1 MLRWPGLGHTSENMV
16 VYNLLHDMVSRLEH
30 RYSPRR
36 LTVISPTPF
45 WERRYGFDALI
56 HNLPPGVLH
65 VYQFKR
71 PYATRNGCVKF
82 VINRDQHGALLS
94 NFLGTARYAFC
105 PLPETLDFVHHRDYA
120 LGYTKF
126 PYVHDIPGWGNK
138 LNRARTIRYPN
149 PLAPRTDCLGITD
162 PKKYLPL
169 PKTCLTTWE
178 EVESTVLD
186 TGVRT
191 GVDAPLVRREKP
203 VKHPGRVFYVHIS
216 GLEREKR
223 NGAREIP
230 VISQQYD
237 TTSYTRLQAL
247 KDELADER

>member
-1 MLRWPGLGHTSENMV
+1 
-16 VYNLLHDMVSRLEH
+16 
-30 RYSPRR
+30 
-36 LTVISPTPF
+36 
-45 WERRYGFDALI
+45 
-56 HNLPPGVLH
+56 
-65 VYQFKR
+65 
-71 PYATRNGCVKF
+71 VKF